1 MVRLLNNIT
10 VLYLLFLSIQFKAQD
25 TILPSGAKNPVYK
38 DYKADSSFSE
48 FHHNREDVAKA
59 QIVKLK
65 QGALLVRLR
74 TNQKAI
80 DALKSAGNIDLATQV
95 ERETFLKNKM
105 IVSAFIKEFHF
116 CPVYFFYS
124 NVSDSVKH
132 KNIQGVFL
140 DTNLQIDPH
149 IICRASFYLIAEQ
162 GEVVNSS
169 LGIVSLMEAP
179 NARETG
185 VGSKE
190 AAIVL
195 KNRFFIQLHKP
206 FPYYTKGYKLKKYP
220 LYVKKLDAM
229 LQSFYQENKNY
240 VIPQSLENYVY

>member
-1 MVRLLNNIT
+1 MARLLNNIT
-10 VLYLLFLSIQFKAQD
+10 VLCLLFLSIQYKAQD
-25 TILPSGAKNPVYK
+25 TTVTGPKNPVYK
-38 DYKADSSFSE
+38 DYQSDSSFIG
-48 FHHNREDVAKA
+48 FQHNREDVAKA

-95 ERETFLKNKM
+95 ERETFLKNKT
-105 IVSAFIKEFHF
+105 IVQAFIKEFHF

-124 NVSDSVKH
+124 NCSDSVKH
-132 KNIQGVFL
+132 KNTQGVFL
-140 DTNLQIDPH
+140 DTNLQVDPN
-149 IICRASFYLIAEQ
+149 IICQASFYLIAEQ

-169 LGIVSLMEAP
+169 LGIVSLSEAP

-185 VGSKE
+185 TGAKE
-190 AAIVL
+190 VAIVI

-220 LYVKKLDAM
+220 QYVRKMNVM
-229 LQSFYQENKNY
+229 LQSYYEENKNFS
-240 VIPQSLENYVY
+240 IPQSLGNVVY